1 MWKNE
6 QKWCEWILL
15 FFQAIRIKPLT
26 YQEQGLASFPCAPL
40 NLLGRSGVGI
50 ILSHCEKRRQ
60 HGSISLMIEQ

>member
-1 MWKNE
+1 MNKNGASE
-6 QKWCEWILL
+6 FLL

-60 HGSISLMIEQ
+60 QKFNIIND